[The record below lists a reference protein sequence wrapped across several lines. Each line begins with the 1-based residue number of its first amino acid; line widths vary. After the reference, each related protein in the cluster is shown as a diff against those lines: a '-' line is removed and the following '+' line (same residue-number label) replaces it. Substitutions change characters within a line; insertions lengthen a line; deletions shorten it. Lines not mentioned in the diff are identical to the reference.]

1 MEPPWGIR
9 KKDMGQPTGFLEY
22 ARVGLKE
29 RTPEERLKD
38 FEDFHVPL
46 SDAERRKQVTAAWT
60 AAVDQLNK
68 RGHRPIHGQS
78 IRES

>member
-1 MEPPWGIR
+1 
-9 KKDMGQPTGFLEY
+9 MGQLTGFLEY
-22 ARVGLKE
+22 ARVGLK
-29 RTPEERLKD
+29 D
-38 FEDFHVPL
+38 YEDFHVPF

-68 RGHRPIHGQS
+68 RGHRPIHGRS

>member
-1 MEPPWGIR
+1 MPENTGPGRIIRRLGIR

-46 SDAERRKQVTAAWT
+46 SDAERRKQVTAA
-60 AAVDQLNK
+60 
-68 RGHRPIHGQS
+68 
-78 IRES
+78 

>member
-1 MEPPWGIR
+1 
-9 KKDMGQPTGFLEY
+9 MGQPTGFLEY

-46 SDAERRKQVTAAWT
+46 SDAENR
-60 AAVDQLNK
+60 
-68 RGHRPIHGQS
+68 
-78 IRES
+78 